1 MKTYYARL
9 KRGRPVAALLILLA
23 AFFLT
28 PAFGQLAF
36 FSEEVVEDP
45 FELGLTPHPGG
56 VMFPTLADIDS
67 DGDLDLFVGEKWDYS
82 SGCFTETALDFYRN
96 AGDSDCPNFQ
106 FEASYPF
113 GMPEAATNIK
123 FVDINGDGL
132 LDLFGRKDCISPTGE
147 GAFICILNSGTATD
161 PVFDAGDIL
170 YNPFGL
176 DSGGVMAAS
185 VATPAFADLDG
196 DGDYDAFINGRTNGH
211 FLYQENIGTPAGP
224 NFKVWEADPFG
235 LSLPAMPNGPIF
247 GALADWDCDGDV
259 DMMNTLWD
267 IDIAPNLYRLYFHEN
282 KYDELGYISF
292 EPGVP
297 VNNGFIVAQGDL
309 DGDGDLDALAFQY
322 YATNISSYCV
332 ALPVAAFSF
341 DHTEDGLQYAFT
353 NESTAQSTECD
364 SVDWFWDFGDGVT
377 SEEENPAHV
386 YAEGG
391 TYTVCL
397 TVTDIAGSDEACIP
411 VEAISGAI
419 QQYRQDAIRL
429 YPNPAREYLYLKFKE
444 DVPGNTA
451 RVEVFDTWGRLFQKA
466 QLGFSAPAE
475 PVRINIAS
483 LPDGVYLVKAAIGER
498 FYIGE
503 FVKVKQ

>member
-1 MKTYYARL
+1 MKTHYAKR
-9 KRGRPVAALLILLA
+9 KRGRRVTTLLILLTA
-23 AFFLT
+23 IFLT
-28 PAFGQLAF
+28 PVFGQLDF
-36 FSEEVVEDP
+36 FGEVVADP

-67 DGDLDLFVGEKWDYS
+67 DGDLDLFVGEKWNYS
-82 SGCFTETALDFYRN
+82 SGCFTETSLDFYRN
-96 AGDSDCPNFQ
+96 VGDSDCPDFQ

-113 GMPEAATNIK
+113 GIPEAATNIK

-132 LDLFGRKDCISPTGE
+132 LDLFGRKDCVSPTGE

-161 PVFDAGDIL
+161 PVFDVGDIL
-170 YNPFGL
+170 YTPFGL
-176 DSGGVMAAS
+176 SSGGVSAAS

-211 FLYQENIGTPAGP
+211 FLYQENIGTPAAP
-224 NFKVWEADPFG
+224 NFKARVADPFG
-235 LSLPAMPNGPIF
+235 LSLPATPNGPIF

-259 DMMNTLWD
+259 DMMNTLWHID
-267 IDIAPNLYRLYFHEN
+267 IDPNLYQLFFHEN
-282 KYDELGYISF
+282 KYDELGYTSF

-309 DGDGDLDALAFQY
+309 DGDGDLDIMAFQY

-332 ALPVAAFSF
+332 ALPPVAAFSSSQ
-341 DHTEDGLQYAFT
+341 TEVNLEYAFT
-353 NESTAQSTECD
+353 NTSIVHPGCVGAQ
-364 SVDWFWDFGDGVT
+364 WLWDFGDGTT
-377 SEEENPAHV
+377 SEEQHPTHV
-386 YAEGG
+386 FPEPGAYN
-391 TYTVCL
+391 VCL
-397 TVTDIAGSDEACIP
+397 AVEDVAGSNEACMQ
-411 VEAISGAI
+411 VEILSGAT
-419 QQYRQDAIRL
+419 QQYRQGGIRL

-466 QLGFSAPAE
+466 QLGFSGPAE
-475 PVRINIAS
+475 PVRINIAN
-483 LPDGVYLVKAAIGER
+483 LPEGLYLVKVAAGER

-503 FVKVKQ
+503 FAKMNR